1 MRRLFAALVLAWPAL
16 AAAQGSPDVI
26 DITAVA
32 VEGTSAA
39 ECTDRATRLAAQSRA
54 LSLATAPPIDLVPG
68 MRTFYDHVMRLDAN
82 GELNSTAQLSS
93 VYVAGHEAGG
103 LERRRV
109 VTPFVR
115 VEVSR
120 PWGTP
125 ADAPSRISIAWL
137 WLSRM
142 AESTERPGGPIVQSP
157 LLHRFDVAGE
167 VETRYGAW
175 GQAVAPCRAG
185 RDGRWAGAVMVWTY
199 LPP

>member
-1 MRRLFAALVLAWPAL
+1 MRRRLAALLLAVPAA

-32 VEGTSAA
+32 VEGATVA
-39 ECTDRATRLAAQSRA
+39 ECTDRAGRLAAQSRA
-54 LSLATAPPIDLVPG
+54 LSLATAPPIDLVAG

-82 GELNSTAQLSS
+82 GELNSTAQLST
-93 VYVAGHEAGG
+93 VYVAGHDAGG
-103 LERRRV
+103 VEHRRV

-142 AESTERPGGPIVQSP
+142 AESAERPGGPLVQSP
-157 LLHRFDVAGE
+157 LLHRFDVSGE
-167 VETRYGAW
+167 VETRYGSW
-175 GQAVAPCRAG
+175 GHAVAPCRAG